1 MRRAPEA
8 EAGGLLRL
16 LLVWI
21 RSVPA
26 DPSKLI
32 LLQPVD
38 GRIGWAVKQWHV
50 EKLPGQMA

>member
-32 LLQPVD
+32 LLQPGD

-50 EKLPGQMA
+50 EKLPGRMA